1 MGHTT
6 PFPRARPGQ
15 IWYAAVVATESTS
28 PARACDP
35 MAQARLFAI
44 GVGMGD
50 RTPGNL
56 EGGSCEDRSRAIFC
70 NGAILTGQ
78 RRDEVRLVQARL

>member
-50 RTPGNL
+50 
-56 EGGSCEDRSRAIFC
+56 
-70 NGAILTGQ
+70 
-78 RRDEVRLVQARL
+78 